1 MGSHRVGRDWS
12 DLAAAGTHSGGT
24 NLHFQGQHSFTKGK
38 MIALPQYPEEKLEET
53 SEGGSCHCRLCKLL
67 RSAPH
72 PPGVLTHKRGWS
84 LPLPLEPLLWWAF
97 QAQNLPWL
105 DPRSLLRA
113 RCPVGA
119 DPWMTAGLTEASCVN
134 LRNCVTASG
143 SSAHV
148 QHRPLRA
155 RKRPYLLRMLGRAWW
170 REGLLRRGLWK
181 INSLFKRKR
190 RKEEKEGGRRKGR
203 KEGKRN

>member
-38 MIALPQYPEEKLEET
+38 MIALPHYPEEKLEET
-53 SEGGSCHCRLCKLL
+53 SEGGSCHSCLCKLL

-72 PPGVLTHKRGWS
+72 PPGVLTHKRGSS
-84 LPLPLEPLLWWAF
+84 LPLPLEPLLWWVF
-97 QAQNLPWL
+97 QAQKLPWL

-113 RCPVGA
+113 RRPVGA
-119 DPWMTAGLTEASCVN
+119 DPGMTASLTEASRVN
-134 LRNCVTASG
+134 LRNCVTASPPRCVTPATPPELSAAEAPAAASG

-148 QHRPLRA
+148 QHRPLRT
-155 RKRPYLLRMLGRAWW
+155 RRRPC
-170 REGLLRRGLWK
+170 
-181 INSLFKRKR
+181 SLCWG
-190 RKEEKEGGRRKGR
+190 EPDGDAQKGVV
-203 KEGKRN
+203 KNKQLI